1 MYEIKKK
8 NVESVLIKH
17 QMMCAESCW
26 QNIFFLHLFIL
37 LVIINIMES
46 VRTQIKSAAQYNF
59 ITWQGKNNEL

>member
-1 MYEIKKK
+1 
-8 NVESVLIKH
+8 
-17 QMMCAESCW
+17 MCAESCW